1 MIGRAQRWRWIL
13 LLLSYRGRCLF
24 VNNLAASML
33 WHKLTVLNPPKDF
46 FSKIQ
51 KKITDF
57 LWHGHHWL
65 RPGVLYLPVVDGGQ
79 GLIHVKSKMKAMRL
93 QKILYWTDR
102 VPWIPFSL
110 ILLQNMTN
118 VKLDRPLFL
127 IEKSYELETKRSDT
141 DFYAL
146 VLRAWG
152 LFKMTRDNNEHYG
165 ILEPVS

>member
-1 MIGRAQRWRWIL
+1 M
-13 LLLSYRGRCLF
+13 
-24 VNNLAASML
+24 
-33 WHKLTVLNPPKDF
+33 
-46 FSKIQ
+46 
-51 KKITDF
+51 
-57 LWHGHHWL
+57 
-65 RPGVLYLPVVDGGQ
+65 
-79 GLIHVKSKMKAMRL
+79 SKMKAMRL
-93 QKILYWTDR
+93 QTLQKILYWPDR
-102 VPWIPFSL
+102 VPWISFSL